1 MRGTQ
6 KILCAMLATA
16 TSTLLLIIASTAQ
29 ALNTASLR
37 GLI

>member
-6 KILCAMLATA
+6 KILCAMMATV
-16 TSTLLLIIASTAQ
+16 TSTLLLIVASTAQ
-29 ALNTASLR
+29 ALNAVSLR